1 MKQALRNSV
10 DKRALR
16 LLVLA
21 SIAILAIFS
30 DLQAQNAIIGSGFS
44 TGWSVANITYPFSA
58 SAGTSRIATFASN
71 NTGLRYFRL
80 VRGWT
85 GSGCFDGNNTEYGP
99 SSNTDTQ
106 ISSFGTV
113 PSTGT
118 SSGSG
123 AWFVN
128 DNGGTGRNY
137 IIKTFSPCNSIRWT
151 MFYVQGA
158 VQTISSVT
166 RDKSTIY
173 PGQTITITA
182 GMSAALSTGQSVYC
196 RYTTDNYATST
207 VAQMALVSGSNYA
220 VTTPAFVAGA
230 NLSYYCFTSGSGLTI
245 SPSDADFFTINLNNN
260 GGSNYTTTVASAW
273 VTAGAGS
280 SNTPATWAGGVVPI
294 TGQPVQISHA
304 LTLNADMTVSG
315 LTINGG
321 GSLTTTSN
329 TININA
335 GGALVNNGTFNPGGG
350 TVNFVGAGSVS
361 GSAGCTFNNLTL
373 NTGQLTLTTAPTVN
387 GTFTINSGNLDNAAN
402 NITYGASSTLLYNA
416 AGGYTIFKEWNATA
430 DGAAGSGRPANV
442 SVANGG
448 TLTMPSSLESRAM
461 AGSLTLCATCSLTF
475 QSAGDLILRGSW
487 TNNHTGSNVNF
498 GSGNGRAVFFTVPSG
513 TATISKA
520 SGTQTFPFL
529 IFNNAGTVNIASPVE
544 VTATTASPLQI
555 NNSGPITLSNSLT
568 LSGDNGNIQANGTS
582 EISASSTQS
591 IFLTGNK
598 TIPSSNTGT
607 LSIGNNV
614 VLSVANTKTLTQA
627 DNLSILSGGTLT
639 ITGTLS
645 SSGTLNLASGSTTNA
660 NGTVA
665 LATGSSVTGAGRIT
679 FGSSSLLR
687 YDNSLTIG
695 NEWLATT
702 DGAAGSGRPA
712 DVSVENSGTLT
723 MPTSLETRAMAGSLT
738 ICATCSLT
746 FQASGGLILRGS
758 WINNHAGSNVNFGS
772 SRPVTFTVPSGTAT
786 ISKAS
791 GTQTFAILILNNTG
805 TVNIA
810 CPVQVSTAVVPLQ
823 INGSGPI
830 TLGNSLTLI
839 NDGGNIQVNGTS
851 EISASSPQTIFINGN
866 KIIPSTNTG
875 TLNIGNNVTLAIA
888 STKSLTQGDILSIM
902 SGATLSVMGTMS
914 LTSFSLTTINGTVA
928 LATGASISGL
938 GNFTYGSSSILRYDN
953 SLTVGNEWTATSGT
967 AAGLGL
973 PATVNIAA
981 GATLTVNGSTRVA
994 GLLSINATGALT
1006 FSSGHGINLYTG
1018 WTNQHATGSN
1028 ITYFSDANRITFV
1041 GTTAAINST
1050 ASTATFRELAIN
1062 TTGQVTT
1069 NANLVLTSTTT
1080 PLSIVNTGNLNLS
1093 GFSITF
1099 NGTGGDLVANGSGAI
1114 TSSAGTSTITI
1125 AGNKSVPASNTG
1137 TLAFGTGTA
1146 PTISTGVTL
1155 TQNDNISLV
1164 SGVTLVVTGTLAS
1177 NAGTFTINSGAATTV
1192 NGALQ
1197 MGGGVFVGT
1206 PTYGS
1211 AATLTYTATATVSD
1225 EWTATSGTAAGLGL
1239 PATVNISG
1247 GTATLAAATRATGAF
1262 TIASAAL
1269 VTFQSG
1275 SNLDLYG
1282 SFNNQKATAGSNTTF
1297 NGNNTIRFVG
1307 SSNTISVAGGPSGT
1321 QQFPVLAFNHT
1332 GKVTINTN
1340 VNLTGSS
1347 TNAFLLA
1354 STGTVEIGSYTISLT
1369 GASPRIGLTG
1379 SGSITATSG
1388 QSPIFSLAPSD
1399 GNAELPSSNT
1409 ATLTLPSSFTLQVA
1423 SGTLTVNAAMT
1434 SLTSSAINVT
1444 GSLVVGSTGTVTVNS
1459 GSTMTVNGAGTLDA
1473 RAGSYSLAGSLSN
1486 SGSVLTNPSNFAVTA
1501 AATYSH
1507 LRNGGA
1513 LPQPTTWTSGS
1524 IVNINGVTSTVP
1536 TNLNQVFSR
1545 LVWECSGQSVDL
1557 ELGSNAPANST
1568 ADFRVTNTNNSYLG
1582 LGASRTYTA
1591 VTVSGK
1597 FALNLAGGA
1606 TNVTLTTPTLGFVN
1620 ATNNKAQLALGL
1632 NPSSTNAVLSVG
1644 TIQFNT
1650 SQATLDAALN
1660 GHVVLFGGYGT
1671 EQLEVTSSFQQ
1682 TGAGIGDLYCA
1693 SPSANTQIRLNSSNG
1708 SISNV
1713 NPGFVNFG
1721 GKVVIPVS
1729 SVYTFASDMTGACD
1743 IEVNGGTTFN
1753 IASRVLSNTGSFT
1766 LASGATLVV
1775 PSAAGL
1781 AATGATGP
1789 IRSTGTRSYSTGATY
1804 QYTAASGVTGA
1815 GLPSTVAT
1823 LFVAS
1828 SIGLTLSNP
1837 VAVSTAL
1844 QLSTGSSLTLNGQT
1858 LRFSGTSTVSVG
1870 SGATIVPSTT
1880 SRLVMGST
1888 GLSTLPTGL
1897 LSSANL
1903 GTLEI
1908 DRTGTFSLGANN
1920 LTLHQGLLL
1929 TNGSLTIPNG
1939 NELTFTS
1946 SATWPT
1952 ETATKFVEGKT
1963 IMEPRVV
1970 GTGSLN
1976 FMGLG
1981 LAAGADDLGSISI
1994 VRISG
1999 VNGRITSNGNSGI
2012 NCNWD
2017 VNAENQPVSG
2027 RDVTFSWVSDWDNG
2041 RNTSQM
2047 KFWRRISPSDPWVA
2061 MGSLQNVGSTNPR
2074 LLTVNT
2080 THFSEW
2086 TATDNS
2092 GPLPVVFSQVIVR
2105 RTGTK
2110 IAAITF
2116 RAEDERNVASYSLER
2131 SSNGSVF
2138 VPVLGQFASIIA
2150 KGTSANTYTVQDH
2163 NSDAASS
2170 WYYRIRS
2177 IDHDGATDISPA
2189 ALLRADGLVRTASPI
2204 SAVYPNPF
2212 VRQLSLDLNTE
2223 VAGVAQISLVGTDG
2237 RVAYSTSQMVAVGSQ
2252 TVLIVDAALGQLPK
2266 GIYHLRC
2273 SMPDGSQQS
2282 VKVTK

>member
-1 MKQALRNSV
+1 MKQALRNFV
-10 DKRALR
+10 VGRALR
-16 LLVLA
+16 SILLA
-21 SIAILAIFS
+21 SIAIIATLS
-30 DLQAQNAIIGSGFS
+30 DASAQNAIIGSGFS
-44 TGWSVANITYPFSA
+44 TGWCNPTRSPGCGSSNITYPFSA
-58 SAGTSRIATFASN
+58 GLGTSRIATFPSN
-71 NTGLRYFRL
+71 NSGNRYFRL
-80 VRGWT
+80 IRGWT
-85 GSGCFDGNNTEYGP
+85 GGGCFDGNDTEYGP
-99 SSNTDTQ
+99 STNSDFQ
-106 ISSFGTV
+106 ITSFGTV

-118 SSGSG
+118 TNGNG

-137 IIKTFSPCNSIRWT
+137 IIKTFSPCNSLRWT

-173 PGQTITITA
+173 PGQSVTITA

-196 RYTTDNYATST
+196 RYTTDNYSTST
-207 VAQMALVSGSNYA
+207 IVQMTLVSGSNYA
-220 VTTPAFVAGA
+220 VTTPAYGAGT

-245 SPSDADFFTINLNNN
+245 AASDIDFYAININNN
-260 GGSNYTTTVASAW
+260 GGANYSSTVASAW
-273 VTAGAGS
+273 VTAGPGN
-280 SNTPATWAGGVVPI
+280 SNTPATWAGSVVPV

-304 LTLNADMTVSG
+304 VTLNADMTVSG
-315 LTINGG
+315 LTINSG
-321 GSLTTTSN
+321 GSLTTTNN

-361 GSAGCTFNNLTL
+361 GTACTFNNLTI
-373 NTGQLTLTTAPTVN
+373 NTGQLTLSTAPTVN
-387 GTFTINSGNLDNAAN
+387 GTLTVNGGNLDNAAN

-430 DGAAGSGRPANV
+430 DGVAGSGRPANV

-487 TNNHTGSNVNF
+487 TNNHSGSNVNF

-529 IFNNAGTVNIASPVE
+529 ILNNVGTVNIASPVE

-555 NNSGPITLSNSLT
+555 NNSGPITLSSSLT

-582 EISASSTQS
+582 EFSASSAQS
-591 IFLTGNK
+591 ISITGNK

-614 VLSVANTKTLTQA
+614 TLTVASTKTLTQA

-645 SSGTLNLASGSTTNA
+645 SSGTLNLASGSTTNG

-665 LATGSSVTGAGRIT
+665 LSTGASVTGAGRIT
-679 FGSSSLLR
+679 FGSSS
-687 YDNSLTIG
+687 
-695 NEWLATT
+695 
-702 DGAAGSGRPA
+702 
-712 DVSVENSGTLT
+712 V
-723 MPTSLETRAMAGSLT
+723 
-738 ICATCSLT
+738 
-746 FQASGGLILRGS
+746 
-758 WINNHAGSNVNFGS
+758 
-772 SRPVTFTVPSGTAT
+772 
-786 ISKAS
+786 
-791 GTQTFAILILNNTG
+791 
-805 TVNIA
+805 
-810 CPVQVSTAVVPLQ
+810 
-823 INGSGPI
+823 
-830 TLGNSLTLI
+830 
-839 NDGGNIQVNGTS
+839 
-851 EISASSPQTIFINGN
+851 
-866 KIIPSTNTG
+866 
-875 TLNIGNNVTLAIA
+875 
-888 STKSLTQGDILSIM
+888 
-902 SGATLSVMGTMS
+902 
-914 LTSFSLTTINGTVA
+914 
-928 LATGASISGL
+928 
-938 GNFTYGSSSILRYDN
+938 LRYDN
-953 SLTVGNEWTATSGT
+953 SLTVGNEWTATTGI

-973 PATVNIAA
+973 PATVSVSA

-994 GLLSINATGALT
+994 GLLTINATGALT

-1018 WTNQHATGSN
+1018 WTNQHASGSN

-1041 GTTAAINST
+1041 GTSAAINST
-1050 ASTATFRELAIN
+1050 ASAATFRELAIN

-1069 NANLVLTSTTT
+1069 NANLVFTSTTT
-1080 PLSIVNTGNLNLS
+1080 PLSILNTGNLNLS
-1093 GFSITF
+1093 GFSLTL
-1099 NGTGGDLVANGSGAI
+1099 NGAGGDLVANGSGAI
-1114 TSSAGTSTITI
+1114 TSSAGTSTISI

-1137 TLAFGTGTA
+1137 TLTFGTGTA

-1192 NGALQ
+1192 NGALN

-1211 AATLTYTATATVSD
+1211 ASTLTYSTSSTVGD

-1239 PATVNISG
+1239 PATVTISG
-1247 GTATLAAATRATGAF
+1247 GTATLAAATRTTGAF
-1262 TIASAAL
+1262 TIASAAS
-1269 VTFQSG
+1269 VTFQTG
-1275 SNLDLYG
+1275 SNLDLFG

-1307 SSNTISVAGGPSGT
+1307 SSNAITIAGGPSGT
-1321 QQFPVLAFNHT
+1321 QQFPVLTFNHT

-1340 VNLTGSS
+1340 VNLTGAS
-1347 TNAFLLA
+1347 TSAFLLA
-1354 STGTVEIGSYTISLT
+1354 STGTVEVGTNTISLT

-1399 GNAELPSSNT
+1399 GNVELPSSNT
-1409 ATLTLPSSFTLQVA
+1409 ATLTLPSGSTLQVN
-1423 SGTLTVNAAMT
+1423 SGTFTVNGAMT
-1434 SLTSSAINVT
+1434 SPTSGAVNVT

-1459 GSTMTVNGAGTLDA
+1459 GSTLTVNGAGTLDA
-1473 RAGSYSLAGSLSN
+1473 RAGTFSLAGTLSN
-1486 SGSVLTNPSNFAVTA
+1486 SGSVLTNPANFAVTA
-1501 AATYSH
+1501 SATYSH

-1524 IVNINGVTSTVP
+1524 VVNINGVTNTVP
-1536 TNLNQVFSR
+1536 TNLNQVFSSI
-1545 LVWECSGQSVDL
+1545 VWDCSGQTADL
-1557 ELGSNAPANST
+1557 ELGSSAPANST

-1582 LGASRTYTA
+1582 LGASRTYTS
-1591 VTVSGK
+1591 VTISGK

-1606 TNVTLTTPTLGFVN
+1606 TNVTLTTPTFGFAN
-1620 ATNNKAQLALGL
+1620 ASNNKAQLALGL

-1650 SQATLDAALN
+1650 SQATLDAALS

-1693 SPSANTQIRLNSSNG
+1693 SPTANTQIRLNATNG

-1713 NPGFVNFG
+1713 NTAFINFG

-1729 SVYTFASDMTGACD
+1729 STYTFASDLTGACD
-1743 IEVNGGTTFN
+1743 IEVNGSATFST
-1753 IASRVLSNTGSFT
+1753 ASRVLANTGNFT
-1766 LASGATLVV
+1766 LASGSTVVV

-1789 IRSTGTRSYSTGATY
+1789 IRSTGARSYSTSATY
-1804 QYTAASGVTGA
+1804 QYTAASGVTGP
-1815 GLPSTVAT
+1815 GLPSTVGA
-1823 LFVAS
+1823 LFVTS
-1828 SIGLTLSNP
+1828 SGALTLSNP
-1837 VAVSTAL
+1837 VAVTSAL
-1844 QLSTGSSLTLNGQT
+1844 QLSAGSSLTLNGQT
-1858 LRFSGTSTVSVG
+1858 LRLSGSSTLSVG
-1870 SGATIVPSTT
+1870 SGATIIPSTT

-1920 LTLHQGLLL
+1920 LTLHQGLVL
-1929 TNGSLTIPNG
+1929 TNGSLLIPNG
-1939 NELTFTS
+1939 KELTFTA
-1946 SATWPT
+1946 SATWPA

-2047 KFWRRISPSDPWVA
+2047 KFWRRISPSDPWVP

-2105 RTGTK
+2105 RTGSK
-2110 IAAITF
+2110 IASITF
-2116 RAEDERNVASYSLER
+2116 RAEDERNVARYSLER

-2138 VPVLGQFASIIA
+2138 VPVMGQFASVVA
-2150 KGTSANTYTVQDH
+2150 KGTLANTYTVHDH

-2189 ALLRADGLVRTASPI
+2189 ALLRADGSVSTGSPV

-2223 VAGVAQISLVGTDG
+2223 VAGVAQISLVGSDG
-2237 RVAYSTSQMVAVGSQ
+2237 RIAYSTSQLVTVGAQ
-2252 TVLIVDAALGQLPK
+2252 TVLMVDAALAQLPK

>member
-30 DLQAQNAIIGSGFS
+30 DLHAQNAIIGSGFS

-173 PGQTITITA
+173 PGQTVTITA

-220 VTTPAFVAGA
+220 VTTPAFAAGA

-245 SPSDADFFTINLNNN
+245 TPSDADFFTINLNNN

-280 SNTPATWAGGVVPI
+280 SNTPATWAGSVVPI

-513 TATISKA
+513 TATITKA

-544 VTATTASPLQI
+544 VTATVASPLQI

-665 LATGSSVTGAGRIT
+665 LATGASLTGLGRIT
-679 FGSSSLLR
+679 FGSSSL
-687 YDNSLTIG
+687 
-695 NEWLATT
+695 
-702 DGAAGSGRPA
+702 
-712 DVSVENSGTLT
+712 
-723 MPTSLETRAMAGSLT
+723 
-738 ICATCSLT
+738 
-746 FQASGGLILRGS
+746 
-758 WINNHAGSNVNFGS
+758 
-772 SRPVTFTVPSGTAT
+772 
-786 ISKAS
+786 
-791 GTQTFAILILNNTG
+791 
-805 TVNIA
+805 
-810 CPVQVSTAVVPLQ
+810 
-823 INGSGPI
+823 
-830 TLGNSLTLI
+830 
-839 NDGGNIQVNGTS
+839 
-851 EISASSPQTIFINGN
+851 
-866 KIIPSTNTG
+866 
-875 TLNIGNNVTLAIA
+875 
-888 STKSLTQGDILSIM
+888 
-902 SGATLSVMGTMS
+902 
-914 LTSFSLTTINGTVA
+914 
-928 LATGASISGL
+928 
-938 GNFTYGSSSILRYDN
+938 LRYDN

-1069 NANLVLTSTTT
+1069 NANLVLTSTTM

-1177 NAGTFTINSGAATTV
+1177 NAGTFTINSGSATTV

-1269 VTFQSG
+1269 VTFQAG

-1307 SSNTISVAGGPSGT
+1307 SSNTITVAGGPSGT

-1501 AATYSH
+1501 SATYSH

-1524 IVNINGVTSTVP
+1524 VVNINGVTNTVP

-1545 LVWECSGQSVDL
+1545 VVWECSGQSADL
-1557 ELGSNAPANST
+1557 ELGSNAPANTT

-1606 TNVTLTTPTLGFVN
+1606 TNVTLTTPTLGFAN

-1693 SPSANTQIRLNSSNG
+1693 SPTANTQIRLNSSNG

-1713 NPGFVNFG
+1713 NTGFVNFG

-2138 VPVLGQFASIIA
+2138 VPVLGQFASILA